1 MSALFGLDSMLVNLT
16 MVARQI
22 LMLSIMTRAVE
33 YSTASANHPEAKF
46 NMTGLVTGLIAAIV
60 VVLLLLII
68 LAAVMVIF
76 CKFHQTRK

>member
-22 LMLSIMTRAVE
+22 LMLPIMTRAVE
-33 YSTASANHPEAKF
+33 YSTTATNRPV

-60 VVLLLLII
+60 VVLFLLII